1 MNMELPYVKTI
12 TITILNTTKMIR
24 IRFGTPFP
32 QRETKMRE
40 KEEEM

>member
-1 MNMELPYVKTI
+1 
-12 TITILNTTKMIR
+12 MIR

-40 KEEEM
+40 KRRRNVKTFKELTILVL